1 MTAKMAAT
9 HRAEPGHRAKRT
21 DETVATLRREIA
33 DGRFAGAKTLPG
45 ERQLADLMRVS
56 RTTLRR
62 ALSDLVTEGLLSQ
75 RQGLGTV
82 INPPQPTREPLVFI
96 DDQEKTSG
104 FYSETDETRDLSCL
118 VVSPSVDEAMALA
131 MSPGATVLRL
141 SRLWLLDSAPLAIE
155 QAAVPRDLLAGPA
168 PVGRSL
174 IDALAA
180 NGLRPTRRLARL
192 RSTMPTRAEAE
203 ALGLPPGTLA
213 LWRQEA
219 AYLADGRC
227 CMTIRT
233 IHRLDRVDVMLVR
246 DAPDESA

>member
-1 MTAKMAAT
+1 MTTESTAG
-9 HRAEPGHRAKRT
+9 RRAKRT
-21 DETVATLRREIA
+21 DETAATLRHEIA
-33 DGRFAGAKTLPG
+33 AGRFAGAGTLPG

-62 ALSDLVTEGLLSQ
+62 ALADLVTEGLVSQ

-82 INPPQPTREPLVFI
+82 VNPAQPMQKPLASL
-96 DDQEKTSG
+96 EANSGTTG
-104 FYSETDETRDLSCL
+104 FYIETDETRDLSCL
-118 VVSPSVDEAMALA
+118 VVPPSVDEAMALA

-141 SRLWLLDSAPLAIE
+141 SRLWLFDGFPLAIE
-155 QAAVPRDLLAGPA
+155 QAAVPRDLLGDPA

-174 IDALAA
+174 IDVLAA

-192 RSTMPTRAEAE
+192 RAIVPTRIEAE
-203 ALGLPPGTLA
+203 CLDLPPGSLA

-227 CMTIRT
+227 CMTVRT
-233 IHRLDRVDVMLVR
+233 IHRLDRADVLL
-246 DAPDESA
+246 ATEATAGAA